1 MIRSLIWIVCITFLL
16 PTYTAH
22 NSARSLSLMSTV
34 KCPRRAA
41 SASEEL
47 KAATSVFAGKAI
59 KVSEA
64 EGRRVAEFDVERVW
78 KGAVSRR
85 LSVHTDTHLYG
96 SRFEEGE
103 TYLVYAFGEKE
114 LSTSGCTRTK
124 PLRSASQDL
133 AELGEGRA
141 VK

>member
-1 MIRSLIWIVCITFLL
+1 MIRSVIWIVCITFLL
-16 PTYTAH
+16 LTNYAH
-22 NSARSLSLMSTV
+22 NSAGSLTSTV
-34 KCPRRAA
+34 KCPRSAA

-47 KAATSVFAGKAI
+47 KAATSVFSGRAI

-85 LSVHTDTHLYG
+85 QSVRTGTHLYG
-96 SRFEEGE
+96 SRFKEGE

-114 LSTSGCTRTK
+114 LSTSSCTRTK

-133 AELGEGRA
+133 AELGEGQA
-141 VK
+141 VR

>member
-16 PTYTAH
+16 LTNYAH
-22 NSARSLSLMSTV
+22 NSARSLSLTPTV
-34 KCPRRAA
+34 KCPRSAA

-47 KAATSVFAGKAI
+47 KAATSVFSGRAI

-85 LSVHTDTHLYG
+85 LSVHTGTHLYG
-96 SRFEEGE
+96 SRFQEGE

-114 LSTSGCTRTK
+114 LSTSSCTRTK
-124 PLRSASQDL
+124 PLSSASQDL
-133 AELGEGRA
+133 AELGEGQA